1 MLTHLQDLG
10 QEKFRTIVGL
20 LKQGTPPNLIVHWIQ
35 DEWGDCCDLPPDTLA
50 QELEGLHTALTDSS
64 AIPEHS
70 TAQDNARMKLLQ
82 NPGQS
87 CLERL
92 VELALVQEHR
102 IEAQLRKEDST
113 GRPFPETDMMM
124 DSYAKLL
131 LAIQGLKFD
140 LGIEIYMRR
149 MPQDIKQALER
160 QEREEQ
166 EVQRQV
172 YEAYGAAEEVFERL
186 RARRDLKIGVANSC
200 SDADPPLQN

>member
-1 MLTHLQDLG
+1 MLTHLQGLG
-10 QEKFRTIVGL
+10 QEKFRRIVGL
-20 LKQGTPPNLIVHWIQ
+20 LKQGTPPNLIVPWIQ
-35 DEWGDCCDLPPDTLA
+35 DEWGDCCHLPPDSLA
-50 QELEGLHTALTDSS
+50 KELEGLHSALTDSS

-70 TAQDNARMKLLQ
+70 TAQDNARVKLLL

-87 CLERL
+87 LEQL

-113 GRPFPETDMMM
+113 GRIFPETDMMM
-124 DSYAKLL
+124 DRYAKLL

-186 RARRDLKIGVANSC
+186 RANSC